1 MTLLSSQ
8 NMKRIQFQRFGKR
21 IGSSFTASSSSSLSA
36 AAGAVAIGVGMK
48 RKGPL
53 GWCCS
58 RSYVPKKWVYKFK
71 AQWKKAIGWKK
82 SSTTIPSQ
90 YNYDI
95 QSYSLNF
102 DDGSCR

>member
-8 NMKRIQFQRFGKR
+8 NIKRIQFQRWGKR
-21 IGSSFTASSSSSLSA
+21 IGSSFTASSSSSSSA

-58 RSYVPKKWVYKFK
+58 RSYVPNKWVYKFK
-71 AQWKKAIGWKK
+71 AQWKKTIGWKK
-82 SSTTIPSQ
+82 SSTTTPSQ
-90 YNYDI
+90 YSYDI

-102 DDGSCR
+102 DDGNCR